1 MIEHANGYE
10 SKIRIENEIIT
21 ECTNGSE
28 RENRIVNK
36 SANKNR
42 SASQTEYMSSK
53 MTKDG
58 SVSGVLNRE
67 NMRFGMAYGV
77 A

>member
-1 MIEHANGYE
+1 V
-10 SKIRIENEIIT
+10 NETMT
-21 ECTNGSE
+21 ECTNGS
-28 RENRIVNK
+28 ENRIVNK

-42 SASQTEYMSSK
+42 SASQAEYMSNK
-53 MTKDG
+53 TTKDG

-67 NMRFGMAYGV
+67 SMRFGHAYGV